1 MTEQEMHDYN
11 RKHAIS
17 PLSFASVCQTEFTIK
32 LRYFMEEWLAKAYE
46 AGYKNAKNG
55 EL

>member
-1 MTEQEMHDYN
+1 MTEKEMHEYN

-17 PLSFASVCQTEFTIK
+17 QFSFDSVCRTEFTIK

-46 AGYKNAKNG
+46 AGYNNAKNG